1 MFIWQFDSDSEDYLK
16 GILMESM
23 IDLERMRAIRSR
35 QKYEIE
41 EQTKQEEDKLRR
53 AKLDA
58 IMKGEHL

>member
-1 MFIWQFDSDSEDYLK
+1 
-16 GILMESM
+16 MESM